1 MASAPPPI
9 PMQWHGDAFVP
20 LAGFAKRADQTF
32 TIGQVYR
39 LVEVEERSEATHR
52 HEFAWLREAWMSLP
66 EALADQFATP
76 EHLRKRALIE
86 TGHYHETVIDCG
98 SQAAALRVASF
109 ARGEDDFAHVVTR
122 GALVVVR
129 KAKSQSRRAMDRAE
143 FQASKTDILEWVA
156 KLLDVTP
163 STLERQKESV

>member
-1 MASAPPPI
+1 MPGAAPI
-9 PMQWHGDAFVP
+9 PMQWHGDAMLP
-20 LAGFAKRADQTF
+20 LPGFAKRADQTF

-86 TGHYHETVIDCG
+86 TGHHHETVIDCG

-143 FQASKTDILEWVA
+143 FQNSKSDVLAWVSA
-156 KLLDVTP
+156 LLGVTP
-163 STLERQKESV
+163 EALARQKESA

>member
-1 MASAPPPI
+1 MTCQ
-9 PMQWHGDAFVP
+9 PMLFRWNGEAMQLHRRHQ
-20 LAGFAKRADQTF
+20 LAADQTF
-32 TIGQVYR
+32 VIGQSYR
-39 LVEVEERSEATHR
+39 LAEVEERSEVSHK

-66 EALADQFATP
+66 EGLADQFATP

-86 TGHYHETVIDCG
+86 AGFYHETVIDAG

-129 KAKSQSRRAMDRAE
+129 KAKSQSRRAMAKDE
-143 FQASKTDILEWVA
+143 FQASKTAILEWVA
-156 KLLDVTP
+156 KLLDVAP
-163 STLERQKESV
+163 ATLARQSEAA